1 MNMDLETQIKSID
14 PSAKG
19 ALFRRIIY
27 EKPLAFLRP
36 DQGHI
41 YGFDVDLN
49 KSKPLAGMALI
60 GIQKHTIL
68 AYKSDLGEEDRLIL
82 FPSIDKIKENEFD
95 LGSLTVKL
103 MLFGDESF
111 RGKTEGEG
119 LLKDLAEQFMPK
131 ADDPHSQQ
139 VFDKMSQTVAKE
151 EKETPKTQPTTSTD
165 PIETD
170 EPPTDYPD
178 FDDMDNV
185 NEPDDVM
192 AFDQY
197 ADSEFYN
204 DGSDYDDDEDDDE
217 PAYNEEPSE
226 AIYITDQRGI
236 QLNKMSKSFNS
247 VNEVVSYVVKT
258 YNVNADLANNVAN
271 AAIQKA
277 QGDKRMQV
285 DLAIILFIKLFDM
298 GKIGDNEGAF

>member
-1 MNMDLETQIKSID
+1 MDIETQIKSID

-95 LGSLTVKL
+95 LGGLTVKL

-111 RGKTEGEG
+111 RGKMEGEG
-119 LLKDLAEQFMPK
+119 LLSDLAEQFMPK
-131 ADDPHSQQ
+131 ADDPRSQQ
-139 VFDKMSQTVAKE
+139 VFSQMSQTVAKE
-151 EKETPKTQPTTSTD
+151 EKEPPKTQPTVDTNSV
-165 PIETD
+165 ETD

-197 ADSEFYN
+197 ADSEFYD
-204 DGSDYDDDEDDDE
+204 DGSNYDNDEDDE

-285 DLAIILFIKLFDM
+285 DLAIILFVKLFDM

>member
-1 MNMDLETQIKSID
+1 MINMDIETQIKSID

-41 YGFDVDLN
+41 YGFDVDLSKN
-49 KSKPLAGMALI
+49 KPLAGMALI

-68 AYKSDLGEEDRLIL
+68 AYKSDLDEEARLIL
-82 FPSIDKIKENEFD
+82 FPSIDKIKEVEFD
-95 LGSLTVKL
+95 LGRLTVKL
-103 MLFGDESF
+103 MRFGDESF
-111 RGKTEGEG
+111 RGKIEGEG
-119 LLKDLAEQFMPK
+119 LLEDFAERFMPK
-131 ADDPHSQQ
+131 ADDPRSRK
-139 VFDKMSQTVAKE
+139 VLSKMGQAVKKE
-151 EKETPKTQPTTSTD
+151 EKEKPKIQPAINNN

-178 FDDMDNV
+178 FDDIENI
-185 NEPDDVM
+185 NTPDDVE

-197 ADSEFYN
+197 ADSGFFD
-204 DGSDYDDDEDDDE
+204 DGSSYEDENDPE
-217 PAYNEEPSE
+217 YEEEPE
-226 AIYITDQRGI
+226 TAIYITDQRGI
-236 QLNKMSKSFNS
+236 QLNQMSKSFNS
-247 VNEVVSYVVKT
+247 VNEVVTYVVKT

-285 DLAIILFIKLFDM
+285 DLAIILFAKLFDM
-298 GKIGDNEGAF
+298 GKIGDNEGVF

>member
-1 MNMDLETQIKSID
+1 MDIETQIKSID

-95 LGSLTVKL
+95 LGGLTVKL

-111 RGKTEGEG
+111 RGKIEGEG
-119 LLKDLAEQFMPK
+119 LLSDLAEQFMPK
-131 ADDPHSQQ
+131 ADDPRSRQ
-139 VFDKMSQTVAKE
+139 VFNQMSQTVAKE
-151 EKETPKTQPTTSTD
+151 EKEPPKTQPTVND

-185 NEPDDVM
+185 NEPDDVV

-217 PAYNEEPSE
+217 PEYEEEPSK

-285 DLAIILFIKLFDM
+285 DLAIILFVKLFDM